1 MSQNQSEVAQL
12 KQRIVEEYEA
22 GKRGLEGLSAT
33 ARHDFIQR
41 KMENMQHC
49 HKELIALV
57 GNAQASKILAEV
69 GL

>member
-1 MSQNQSEVAQL
+1 MQNQSEVAQL

-22 GKRGLEGLSAT
+22 AQQGLEGLAAT
-33 ARHDFIQR
+33 ARHDFIRR

-49 HKELIALV
+49 HNELIALV

-69 GL
+69 WL